1 MYVFIRFDVN
11 VTGRDGALLA
21 SQPLLFNLVI
31 IPSGCELPT
40 RSDSFKEVET
50 GGSRCWSE
58 NTFKQ

>member
-21 SQPLLFNLVI
+21 SQPLLFSLVI

-50 GGSRCWSE
+50 GGSRC
-58 NTFKQ
+58 